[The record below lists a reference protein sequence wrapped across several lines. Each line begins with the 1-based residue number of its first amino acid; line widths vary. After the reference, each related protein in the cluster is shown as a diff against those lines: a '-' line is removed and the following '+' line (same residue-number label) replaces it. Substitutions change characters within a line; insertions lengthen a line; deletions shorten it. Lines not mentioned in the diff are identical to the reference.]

1 MPHTVDIYKE
11 LDATL
16 MSLIISI
23 FSILFHTLYTLYQ
36 SFPFTVFKLVIT
48 HSYSNNFNF
57 VQNILKTK
65 MYPNGELTVKN

>member
-1 MPHTVDIYKE
+1 MPHTVGIYKE

-36 SFPFTVFKLVIT
+36 SFSFTVFKLVT

-57 VQNILKTK
+57 VQNIFKTK